1 MVRWRSIR
9 GGAAALGLVLALV
22 ARPAAGDDLGP
33 AEDALPSDDA
43 HLTGKDIYS
52 RVAENRFRS
61 YIQDISLF
69 SSDRGGSEQE
79 TRLTITW
86 ENFREKEGFD
96 PNVLSKTVVRYTH
109 PFEVRFTGYLL
120 LNNLNR
126 ANDQFVYLASRRRI
140 RRINLRGENL
150 FGTDFSFEDV
160 VPRELEDSTYRRLPD
175 TIAQEVPVFVVEA
188 TPRFTQDSEY
198 SRFIMHIEKGH
209 YVPLENHYWDT
220 AGVPVKRLIANRE
233 SIRQFGG
240 VWMPT
245 RVGMRH
251 LLHDS
256 ETRLVVERV
265 VPDPDLP
272 RRTFDIRALEA
283 H

>member
-1 MVRWRSIR
+1 MGRWRPIR
-9 GGAAALGLVLALV
+9 VGAAGLAVGLALGAGPAL
-22 ARPAAGDDLGP
+22 GDDVGP

-86 ENFREKEGFD
+86 ENFREKENSD
-96 PNVLSKTVVRYTH
+96 PGVLSKTMVRYTH
-109 PFEVRFTGYLL
+109 PFEVRFTGYLMF
-120 LNNLNR
+120 NNLDR
-126 ANDQFVYLASRRRI
+126 ANDQFVYLASRRRV

-188 TPRFTQDSEY
+188 TPRFSEDSEY

-220 AGVPVKRLIANRE
+220 AGVPVKHLIANRE

-245 RVGMRH
+245 RIGMRH
-251 LLHDS
+251 LLHES
-256 ETRLVVERV
+256 ETRLVVDRV
-265 VPDPDLP
+265 VPDPELS

>member
-1 MVRWRSIR
+1 MGRWRAVR
-9 GGAAALGLVLALV
+9 VGATALALGLALG
-22 ARPAAGDDLGP
+22 AGPASSDDVGP

-86 ENFREKEGFD
+86 ENFREKEDSD
-96 PNVLSKTVVRYTH
+96 PGVLSKTLVRYTH
-109 PFEVRFTGYLL
+109 PFEVRFTGYLMF
-120 LNNLNR
+120 NNLDR
-126 ANDQFVYLASRRRI
+126 ANDQFVYLASRRRV

-175 TIAQEVPVFVVEA
+175 TVAQEVPVFVVEA
-188 TPRFTQDSEY
+188 TPRFSEDSEY
-198 SRFIMHIEKGH
+198 SRFILHIEKGH

-220 AGVPVKRLIANRE
+220 AGVPVKRLIAARE
-233 SIRQFGG
+233 SIRQYGG

-245 RVGMRH
+245 RIGMRH

-265 VPDPDLP
+265 VPDPELR

>member
-1 MVRWRSIR
+1 MGRWQPIR
-9 GGAAALGLVLALV
+9 VGAAALAVGLALG
-22 ARPAAGDDLGP
+22 AGAALGDDMGP

-86 ENFREKEGFD
+86 ENFREKENSD
-96 PNVLSKTVVRYTH
+96 PGVLSKTMVRYTH
-109 PFEVRFTGYLL
+109 PFEVRFTGYLMF
-120 LNNLNR
+120 NNLDR
-126 ANDQFVYLASRRRI
+126 ANDQFVYLASRRRV

-175 TIAQEVPVFVVEA
+175 AIAQEVPVFVVEA
-188 TPRFTQDSEY
+188 TPRFSEDSEY
-198 SRFIMHIEKGH
+198 SRFIMHIEKGR

-245 RVGMRH
+245 RIGMRH
-251 LLHDS
+251 LLHES
-256 ETRLVVERV
+256 ETRLVVDRV
-265 VPDPDLP
+265 VPDPELS

>member
-1 MVRWRSIR
+1 MVRLRSICV
-9 GGAAALGLVLALV
+9 GAAALAVGFALG
-22 ARPAAGDDLGP
+22 ARPASGDDVGP
-33 AEDALPSDDA
+33 MEDALPSDDA

-61 YIQDISLF
+61 YIQEIALF

-86 ENFREKEGFD
+86 ENFREKEDSHPG
-96 PNVLSKTVVRYTH
+96 VLSKTLVRYTH
-109 PFEVRFTGYLL
+109 PFEVRYTGYLMF
-120 LNNLNR
+120 NNLDR
-126 ANDQFVYLASRRRI
+126 ANDQFVYLASRRRV

-175 TIAQEVPVFVVEA
+175 SVAQEVPVFVVEA
-188 TPRFTQDSEY
+188 TPRFSEDSEY
-198 SRFIMHIEKGH
+198 SRFIMHIEKEH

-220 AGVPVKRLIANRE
+220 AGVAVKRLIAARE
-233 SIRQFGG
+233 SIRQYGG

-265 VPDPDLP
+265 VPDPKLR

>member
-1 MVRWRSIR
+1 MGRWRPIR
-9 GGAAALGLVLALV
+9 VGAAALALGLALG
-22 ARPAAGDDLGP
+22 AGPALGDDVGP
-33 AEDALPSDDA
+33 TEDALPSDDA

-61 YIQDISLF
+61 YIQDVSLF

-86 ENFREKEGFD
+86 ENFREKEDSD
-96 PNVLSKTVVRYTH
+96 PGVLSKTVVRYTH
-109 PFEVRFTGYLL
+109 PFEVRFTGYLM
-120 LNNLNR
+120 LNNLDR

-188 TPRFTQDSEY
+188 TPRFSEDSEY

-220 AGVPVKRLIANRE
+220 AGVPVKNLIANRE

-245 RVGMRH
+245 RIGMRH
-251 LLHDS
+251 LLHES
-256 ETRLVVERV
+256 ETRLVVDRV
-265 VPDPDLP
+265 VPDPELS

>member
-1 MVRWRSIR
+1 MGRWRPIR
-9 GGAAALGLVLALV
+9 GGAAGLAVGLALGAGPAL
-22 ARPAAGDDLGP
+22 GDDVGP

-86 ENFREKEGFD
+86 ENFREKENSD
-96 PNVLSKTVVRYTH
+96 PGVLSKTMVRYTH
-109 PFEVRFTGYLL
+109 PFEVRFTGYLMF
-120 LNNLNR
+120 NNLDR
-126 ANDQFVYLASRRRI
+126 ANDQFVYLASRRRV

-188 TPRFTQDSEY
+188 TPRFSEDSEY

-220 AGVPVKRLIANRE
+220 AGVPVKHLIANRE

-245 RVGMRH
+245 RIGMRH
-251 LLHDS
+251 LLHES
-256 ETRLVVERV
+256 ETRLVVDRV
-265 VPDPDLP
+265 VPDPELS